1 MARQFDVQ
9 YLGGYVNGSTACK
22 VEAPKPRKT
31 ARKHTGKQSNKR
43 IVLRIDPLAIMG
55 TMVACVML
63 VLLAVGL
70 VKLMDARQELAAMD
84 AYVQTLRQENV
95 ALQEEYNAGYDLE
108 HVKATALALGMV
120 PVEQVQHITIRV
132 QEPEVAPVSGWEQI
146 RLFLVGLFA

>member
-9 YLGGYVNGSTACK
+9 YLGGYINGSTACK

-31 ARKHTGKQSNKR
+31 ARRHSVKQNKR

-63 VLLAVGL
+63 VLLAVGF

-108 HVKATALALGMV
+108 HVKNTALALGMV
-120 PVEQVQHITIRV
+120 PVEQVQHVTIHV
-132 QEPEVAPVSGWEQI
+132 QEQEVAPVSGWEQI